1 MAGVRRADDGFTL
14 IEIMV
19 VVTIIGIMTGLIAI
33 NVITQDPQK
42 DLNKEAQRFLA
53 VMQMAQEEALFSQQE
68 IGVIVTEEG
77 YRFARWGVPAQPEE
91 SAMTTTDPALSGR
104 DEDPDAATNAAY
116 HAKATLQLSRL
127 FIGDGRLGQAKALL
141 DSLLQEAN
149 IDQVYQALALAQL
162 CQVLDKLGRA
172 EEFAESRREFQTMY
186 GELQINNPAAER
198 LIDQTLN
205 TEMRLTLG
213 IDDS

>member
-1 MAGVRRADDGFTL
+1 M
-14 IEIMV
+14 
-19 VVTIIGIMTGLIAI
+19 
-33 NVITQDPQK
+33 
-42 DLNKEAQRFLA
+42 
-53 VMQMAQEEALFSQQE
+53 
-68 IGVIVTEEG
+68 
-77 YRFARWGVPAQPEE
+77 
-91 SAMTTTDPALSGR
+91 
-104 DEDPDAATNAAY
+104 
-116 HAKATLQLSRL
+116 QLSRL